1 MDPQRPVDILEKFR
15 LNFAIDE
22 DQAQSEMLAYKDK
35 ITNFQ
40 QYLTRA
46 YSALEVSFD

>member
-35 ITNFQ
+35 ITNF
-40 QYLTRA
+40 
-46 YSALEVSFD
+46 